1 MTTRQFINLGDISR
15 LRPRPHE
22 VPAGSR
28 QETAGLKPPVPA
40 SAAWE
45 PGDPIA
51 GRQFAKLAGGL
62 SLESGATLPEVI
74 VAYKTYGQLNA
85 ERSNAV
91 LILHA
96 LTGDAHVSGPAAA
109 GQLTSGWWDKMVG
122 AGKPIDTDK
131 YFVVVP
137 NVLGGCQG
145 TTGPSSYRSR
155 HLNEVVVSTDAALLN
170 PRVSTGSTTQ
180 WNGVS
185 TGSTTERRRWGGDFP
200 RLTIRDQVAAEI
212 GLAKHLGIKKFELV
226 IGASMGGLRALEWA
240 IIGPENGIEIKKLAA
255 IATTAATSADQI
267 AWAHPQLAA
276 IRLDP
281 YFNGGQYYDAP
292 DDQGPH
298 RGLAIAR
305 QIAHTTYRSAD
316 ELDERFHRFPQQG
329 ENPLTDGRYAV
340 QSYLDH
346 HGDKL
351 ARRFD
356 ANTYIVLTE
365 AMLTHD
371 LGRDRGGTAAAL
383 KSITAETLV
392 VAVDSDRLYP
402 VAQSEALARNIPNAR
417 LAIVKS
423 RHGHDGFLIEH
434 QQLAILIENLLNPSW
449 QRAAVPDGFERCTE
463 PVAGAELCRNEVTA
477 ASSRLNQPKFTAI
490 AA

>member
-1 MTTRQFINLGDISR
+1 MTTRQEQYGDISR
-15 LRPRPHE
+15 LRI
-22 VPAGSR
+22 
-28 QETAGLKPPVPA
+28 KPPVPA

-51 GRQFAKLAGGL
+51 HRQFAKLPGGL
-62 SLESGATLPEVI
+62 SLESGITLPEVI
-74 VAYKTYGQLNA
+74 VAYETYGELNA
-85 ERSNAV
+85 NRSNAV
-91 LILHA
+91 LVLHA
-96 LTGDAHVSGPAAA
+96 LTGDAHVAGPAAP
-109 GQLTSGWWDKMVG
+109 GQLTAGWWDSMVG
-122 AGKPIDTDK
+122 AGKPIDTDR

-145 TTGPSSYRSR
+145 TTGPASWR
-155 HLNEVVVSTDAALLN
+155 TDSAKD
-170 PRVSTGSTTQ
+170 
-180 WNGVS
+180 GV
-185 TGSTTERRRWGGDFP
+185 RWGGDFP
-200 RLTIRDQVAAEI
+200 RLTIRDQVAAEVALI
-212 GLAKHLGIKKFELV
+212 KQLGLTNLELV

-240 IIGPENGIEIKKLAA
+240 IIGPENGICIKKLAA

-281 YFNGGQYYDAP
+281 NFNNGQYYDAP
-292 DDQGPH
+292 ADHGPH
-298 RGLAIAR
+298 RGLAVAR
-305 QIAHTTYRSAD
+305 QIAHTTYRSAE
-316 ELDERFHRFPQQG
+316 ELDERFHRFPQQD
-329 ENPLTDGRYAV
+329 ENPLTAGRYAV

-356 ANTYIVLTE
+356 ANTYIMLTE

-383 KSITAETLV
+383 RTISAETLV

-402 VAQSEALARNIPNAR
+402 VAQAETIAASVPNAC
-417 LAIVKS
+417 LAIIGS

-434 QQLAILIENLLNPSW
+434 GQLAILVENLLKP
-449 QRAAVPDGFERCTE
+449 AI
-463 PVAGAELCRNEVTA
+463 L
-477 ASSRLNQPKFTAI
+477 RLWRPPAQHKYPQSQSA
-490 AA
+490 